1 MHLLSVVLLTISVKI
16 ANSQQIFDVY
26 QTTHDQNHLF
36 SAVGPGVASPIN
48 FDTPGTSAASAD
60 IVVDETTVYQS
71 IAGYGASLT
80 DASASVLNGLKTAN
94 KDKYQELLNKLFDV
108 SDSNGNAGLTYLR
121 VPLGAT
127 DFSANVWSFDEADG
141 DTALDHFDV
150 NNAPA
155 ELFSVIQD
163 ILSVNPDIKI
173 HILPWS
179 PPGWMKDSGT
189 MKGGVLKDEYQDVF
203 ADYLLKC
210 LQAFKDKGFTAYA
223 ISIQNEPENNN
234 DSLPSTVYT
243 AAKEA
248 AVGKALRTLMDKKGF
263 NNVKL
268 IGYEH
273 NWDHAAEYPVHLL
286 DAAPDAFAG
295 VSFHCYRGTVDQMEE
310 FYEKYK
316 DKEIYSEEC
325 TGTSNTDWWADVK
338 WTTQILGVEATK
350 HHAMSSLYWNLAL
363 DENGGPQLDGASS
376 CEHEGGCTGLVEV
389 KSDGTYVL
397 RQQYYALAQL
407 SKAILPKDA
416 GGPFGKR
423 IGVSVSGDQSWA
435 LVVGAFLTE
444 RGVANEP
451 SRYSLVVLN
460 YYDTDSTGKA
470 DPHDVEATISFK
482 GKQAKYTFP
491 VGVSTLFWYA

>member
-1 MHLLSVVLLTISVKI
+1 MYTFSVALMTLLVKL
-16 ANSQQIFDVY
+16 AASQQIFDVLIY
-26 QTTHDQNHLF
+26 RPQHDQNHLF

-48 FDTPGTSAASAD
+48 FETSGTSASAD
-60 IVVDETTVYQS
+60 IVIDENTVYQS

-94 KDKYQELLNKLFDV
+94 KDKYGELLNKLFDV
-108 SDSNGNAGLTYLR
+108 SDTNGNAGLTYLR

-127 DFSANVWSFDEADG
+127 DFSANVWSFDETDG

-179 PPGWMKDSGT
+179 PPGWMKDTGT

-203 ADYLLKC
+203 ANYLLKC
-210 LQAFKDKGFTAYA
+210 LQAFKDKGITAYA

-248 AVGKALRTLMDKKGF
+248 AVGKALRSLMDKNGF

-316 DKEIYSEEC
+316 DKEIYTEEC
-325 TGTSNTDWWADVK
+325 TGTSDTDWWADVK
-338 WTTQILGVEATK
+338 WTTQILFVDALK
-350 HHAMSSLYWNLAL
+350 HHAMASLYWNLAL

-376 CEHEGGCTGLVEV
+376 CDHEGGCTGLVEV
-389 KSDGTYVL
+389 KSNGTYVL
-397 RQQYYALAQL
+397 RRQYYALAQL
-407 SKAILPKDA
+407 SRAILPKDA

-423 IGVSVSGDQSWA
+423 IGVSVTGDQSWA

-460 YYDTDSTGKA
+460 CESATTSS
-470 DPHDVEATISFK
+470 ATISFK

-491 VGVSTLFWYA
+491 VGVSTLFW

>member
-1 MHLLSVVLLTISVKI
+1 MYFLSVALLTIL
-16 ANSQQIFDVY
+16 ARLATSQQIFDV
-26 QTTHDQNHLF
+26 HDQNHLF
-36 SAVGPGVASPIN
+36 AAVGPGVASPIN
-48 FDTPGTSAASAD
+48 FDVPGASASAD
-60 IVVDETTVYQS
+60 IVVDETTIHQA

-80 DASASVLNGLKTAN
+80 DASASVLNGLKTVN

-108 SDSNGNAGLTYLR
+108 TDSNGNAGLTYLR

-127 DFSANVWSFDEADG
+127 DFSANVWSFDEPDG

-163 ILSVNPDIKI
+163 ILSVSPDIKI

-189 MKGGVLKDEYQDVF
+189 MKGGVLKNEYQHVF
-203 ADYLLKC
+203 ANYLLKC
-210 LQAFKDKGFTAYA
+210 LQAFKDKGITAYA

-248 AVGKALRTLMDKKGF
+248 AVGKALRTLMDKNGF

-338 WTTQILGVEATK
+338 WTTQILGIDATK

-423 IGVSVSGDQSWA
+423 IGVSVTGDQSWA

-460 YYDTDSTGKA
+460 WEYFLWLTIL
-470 DPHDVEATISFK
+470 HQATILFK
-482 GKQAKYTFP
+482 GKQVKYTFP
-491 VGVSTLFWYA
+491 VGVSTLFW